1 MSDRRMP
8 APEFSRPV
16 NADSVQDREKVE
28 TVEATPREREALARR
43 FDLVSV
49 DRLTATVRLRRV
61 RGGQMIRVAGTLE
74 AEVVQTSVVSLEAFS
89 SRVAEDFT
97 ALFAPD
103 HLIPREEEDLEAFLD
118 QQGEGDTPEPI
129 VNGKLDIGEL
139 VAQHLSLAL
148 DPYPRKPG
156 EGHFQHIEDL
166 DPDGEIP
173 DIAPGAEEEG
183 EGGEAAPRDPQRPN
197 PFAALAKLKPKS

>member
-8 APEFSRPV
+8 PPEFSRPV

-28 TVEATPREREALARR
+28 ALEATPREREALARR

-49 DRLTATVRLRRV
+49 ESLTATVRLRRV

-74 AEVVQTSVVSLEAFS
+74 AEVVQTSVVSLEPFTT
-89 SRVAEDFT
+89 RVAEEFT

-118 QQGEGDTPEPI
+118 QQGEGDAPEPI
-129 VNGKLDIGEL
+129 VNGKVDVGEL

-148 DPYPRKPG
+148 DPYPRRPD

-166 DPDGEIP
+166 DPDGVIP
-173 DIAPGAEEEG
+173 DMAPTGDEDG
-183 EGGEAAPRDPQRPN
+183 EAGEAAPRDPQRPN